1 MLEAFQ
7 ASSHESS
14 PQEGA
19 DSQETTSPP
28 NARRRATKGLPDVS
42 PERLI
47 AIFGVL
53 VIGSFFLGW
62 SVGTS
67 VQAAEDVT
75 PAPLEVGMA
84 PALVDDHEAE
94 PAAMIDP
101 AAEEAPAVQPVEA
114 APEPASLS
122 LMEQHTKDFFDKAN
136 SVTLRVIYY
145 GNDEHG
151 QQRAYEAAR
160 HLEDMGFPVVNP
172 IQKGKYVYVCVGAA
186 PSKSDDRLMEYQRQ
200 LQLVAGPKPYGKPG
214 DYASAF
220 VYNIDKLVTR

>member
-1 MLEAFQ
+1 MLRYRPSRTQIGELLDEVRAAGLTIADLAIAEADLEAIFLRLT
-7 ASSHESS
+7 
-14 PQEGA
+14 GA
-19 DSQETTSPP
+19 
-28 NARRRATKGLPDVS
+28 R
-42 PERLI
+42 
-47 AIFGVL
+47 
-53 VIGSFFLGW
+53 
-62 SVGTS
+62 
-67 VQAAEDVT
+67 
-75 PAPLEVGMA
+75 
-84 PALVDDHEAE
+84 
-94 PAAMIDP
+94 
-101 AAEEAPAVQPVEA
+101 A

-122 LMEQHTKDFFDKAN
+122 LMEQHTKAFFDKAH